1 VFRVPIS
8 GSYTLQNETRLMAK
22 IADARTVLRG
32 LAALSGQYPAFV
44 VADAAGSP
52 TDQFSDW
59 LDVAIK
65 AGVPEPHAMTLS
77 TIDSQGCPDARVLLL
92 KDLDDGGWY
101 FAANSLSPKGKQ
113 IQQHSDVALSFYW
126 PELGRQV
133 RVKGQAINLGSE
145 SSAEDFLAR
154 SLGSRA
160 TALVGHQSEILRD
173 PTELDGLFQAQ
184 LQRLT
189 DSPSLVEDAW
199 AVYVVRAR
207 EVEFWQGA
215 ADRRHLRLRY
225 RQEQSEWRKEL
236 LWP

>member
-1 VFRVPIS
+1 M
-8 GSYTLQNETRLMAK
+8 GK

-44 VADAAGSP
+44 VADAVGNP
-52 TDQFSDW
+52 TDLFSDW

-77 TIDSQGCPDARVLLL
+77 TVDSHGCPDARVLLL
-92 KDLDDGGWY
+92 KDLDEGGWY

-113 IQQHSDVALSFYW
+113 IQQHADVALSFYW
-126 PELGRQV
+126 PQLGRQV
-133 RVKGQAINLGSE
+133 RIKGQAINLGSARG
-145 SSAEDFLAR
+145 AEDFLAR

-173 PTELDGLFQAQ
+173 PIELDALFQAQ

-199 AVYVVRAR
+199 AVYVVRAQ

-225 RQEQSEWRKEL
+225 RREKSEWRKAL

>member
-1 VFRVPIS
+1 
-8 GSYTLQNETRLMAK
+8 MAK
-22 IADARTVLRG
+22 IADARAVLRG
-32 LAALSGQYPAFV
+32 LAAVEGQYPGFV
-44 VADAAGSP
+44 VADAADNP

-77 TIDSQGCPDARVLLL
+77 TVDSRGRPDARVLLL
-92 KDLDDGGWY
+92 KDFDEVGWY
-101 FAANSLSPKGKQ
+101 FAANSSSPKGRQ
-113 IQQHSDVALSFYW
+113 IQQHSDVAMSFYW
-126 PELGRQV
+126 AQIGRQV
-133 RVKGQAINLGSE
+133 RIKGQAVNLGPE
-145 SSAEDFLAR
+145 RGAEDFRAR

-173 PTELDGLFQAQ
+173 PTELHAPFQAQ
-184 LQRLT
+184 LKRLA
-189 DSPSLVEDAW
+189 DSPSIVEDAW

-215 ADRRHLRLRY
+215 ADRRHLRLKY
-225 RQEQSEWRKEL
+225 RQNQSGWNKAL

>member
-1 VFRVPIS
+1 M
-8 GSYTLQNETRLMAK
+8 TK

-44 VADAAGSP
+44 VADAADNP

-77 TIDSQGCPDARVLLL
+77 TVDSQGCPDARVLLL
-92 KDLDDGGWY
+92 KDLDEHGWY

-113 IQQHSDVALSFYW
+113 IQQHADVALSFYW
-126 PELGRQV
+126 PKIGRQV
-133 RVKGQAINLGSE
+133 RVKGQAIDLGPE
-145 SSAEDFLAR
+145 RGAEDFRAR

-173 PTELDGLFQAQ
+173 PTELDAQFHAQ

-189 DSPSLVEDAW
+189 ASPSIVEHAW
-199 AVYVVRAR
+199 AVYMVRAR

-225 RQEQSEWRKEL
+225 LQNQSEWIKAL

>member
-1 VFRVPIS
+1 
-8 GSYTLQNETRLMAK
+8 MAK
-22 IADARTVLRG
+22 IADARAVLRG
-32 LAALSGQYPAFV
+32 LAALSGQYPVFV
-44 VADAAGSP
+44 VADAADNP
-52 TDQFSDW
+52 TAQFSDW

-77 TIDSQGCPDARVLLL
+77 TVDSQGRPGARVLLL
-92 KDLDDGGWY
+92 KDLDERGWY

-113 IQQHSDVALSFYW
+113 IQQRADVALSFYW
-126 PELGRQV
+126 PKIGRQI
-133 RVKGQAINLGSE
+133 RVKGQAIDLGPE
-145 SSAEDFLAR
+145 RGADDFRAR

-173 PTELDGLFQAQ
+173 PTELDAQFQAQ
-184 LQRLT
+184 LKRVMN
-189 DSPSLVEDAW
+189 SPSIVDDAW

-225 RQEQSEWRKEL
+225 LQKQSEWSKAS

>member
-1 VFRVPIS
+1 
-8 GSYTLQNETRLMAK
+8 MAK
-22 IADARTVLRG
+22 IADARTTLRG
-32 LAALSGQYPAFV
+32 LAALSGQYPGFV
-44 VADAAGSP
+44 VADAADNP

-65 AGVPEPHAMTLS
+65 SGVPEPHAMTLS
-77 TIDSQGCPDARVLLL
+77 TVDSQGCPDARVLLL
-92 KDLDDGGWY
+92 KDLDEHGWY

-113 IQQHSDVALSFYW
+113 IQRHADVALSFYW
-126 PELGRQV
+126 PKIGRQV
-133 RVKGQAINLGSE
+133 RVKGQAIDLGPE
-145 SSAEDFLAR
+145 RGAEDFRAR

-173 PTELDGLFQAQ
+173 PTELDAQFQTQ

-189 DSPSLVEDAW
+189 DSPSIVEHAW

-225 RQEQSEWRKEL
+225 LQNQSEWSKAL